1 MVLRVRPGTLARL
14 NAWLNDPD
22 DPLWERPGPTER
34 QARHDVV
41 GTLLAVAA
49 GLLGILLTKSMG
61 GAVVEGEESWRAYAA
76 TAAIIAPLALRRRAP
91 ILVLTVASGLF
102 LALSY
107 LSPEASVQPAFQVS
121 YFAALYTA
129 VAWARDRRLLW
140 IAMGL
145 VLLTMALWVV
155 VTFTTASGYAE
166 IMADAEDADGPL
178 PPLVATVLYTAVINL
193 AYFGGAILI
202 GRSSWRSAL
211 QRERLARQAQQITD
225 QSAELARR
233 AVVDER
239 LRIARELHDVVA
251 HHVSVI
257 GVQAGAARK
266 VLDRDPAAA
275 TGALRTIEDA
285 SRTAVTE
292 MRSLLGVLRSDT
304 LLPGAD
310 RAPEPDLGQIDAL
323 VAEHPRLDLT
333 ITRVEDRPGDLAQA
347 PAPVA
352 LSLYRIVQESLAN
365 VERHSTARR
374 VAVTLRTGTGQDGS
388 WIEAEVVDDGAPR
401 TGTAGSGYGLRGI
414 RERVQLHGGEAEIG
428 PRTTARGWR
437 VRARLPLHRLAA

>member
-1 MVLRVRPGTLARL
+1 MVLRMRPGSLARL

-22 DPLWERPGPTER
+22 DPLWERPGPTKR
-34 QARHDVV
+34 QQHNDVLGALV
-41 GTLLAVAA
+41 AVAA

-61 GAVVEGEESWRAYAA
+61 AVVEGEETWRAYVA
-76 TAAIIAPLALRRRAP
+76 TAAMIAPLALRRRAP
-91 ILVLTVASGLF
+91 ILVLTVASALF
-102 LALSY
+102 LGLSY
-107 LSPEASVQPAFQVS
+107 LSPEASVQLAFQVS

-155 VTFTTASGYAE
+155 VTFTAASGYAGL
-166 IMADAEDADGPL
+166 IADGEDADGPL
-178 PPLVATVLYTAVINL
+178 PPVTAAVIYTAVVNL

-211 QRERLARQAQQITD
+211 QRARLARQAQQIAE
-225 QSAELARR
+225 QSEELSRR

-266 VLDRDPAAA
+266 VRDRDPAAA
-275 TGALRTIEDA
+275 TRALRAIEDA
-285 SRTAVTE
+285 SRTAVAE

-304 LLPGAD
+304 LLPGAG
-310 RAPEPDLGQIDAL
+310 RAPEPDLQQIDAL
-323 VAEHPRLDLT
+323 VAEHSHLDVT
-333 ITRVEDRPGDLAQA
+333 VTRVEEHPGDLAQV

-374 VAVTLRTGTGQDGS
+374 VAVTLRTGTGPSGS
-388 WIEAEVVDDGAPR
+388 WVEAEIVDDGVPR
-401 TGTAGSGYGLRGI
+401 AGTAGSGYGLGGI
-414 RERVQLHGGEAEIG
+414 RERVHLHGGEAEIG
-428 PRTTARGWR
+428 PRVTARGWR
-437 VRARLPLHRLAA
+437 VRARLPIHRLAA